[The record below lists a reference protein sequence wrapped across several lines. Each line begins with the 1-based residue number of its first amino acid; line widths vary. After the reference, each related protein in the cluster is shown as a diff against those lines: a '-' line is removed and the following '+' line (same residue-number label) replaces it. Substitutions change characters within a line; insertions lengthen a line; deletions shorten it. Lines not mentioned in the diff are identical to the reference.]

1 MRGSEELQVEGKGAW
16 ALTQEDAQHDT
27 RLVRCL
33 DPPPGGNRY
42 KGRDR
47 MDRQPRSIG
56 PQAGPSP
63 RAPHGLPGCE
73 DRNSNTRFGP
83 LGPSQKRAT

>member
-33 DPPPGGNRY
+33 DPPPRGKPIQRQGQDGSATQIYRAP
-42 KGRDR
+42 GR
-47 MDRQPRSIG
+47 PL
-56 PQAGPSP
+56 PQGPSWPP
-63 RAPHGLPGCE
+63 RV
-73 DRNSNTRFGP
+73 
-83 LGPSQKRAT
+83 

>member
-33 DPPPGGNRY
+33 DPPPPGETDTKAGTGWIGNP
-42 KGRDR
+42 D
-47 MDRQPRSIG
+47 
-56 PQAGPSP
+56 
-63 RAPHGLPGCE
+63 L
-73 DRNSNTRFGP
+73 
-83 LGPSQKRAT
+83 